1 MKNIVMASLE
11 SLKEYENNPR
21 HNELAIEKVAESIKE
36 FGFTN
41 PILIDE
47 NNVII
52 AGHTRFEASKLLG
65 LNEVPCIVLSDLTQE
80 QIKAYRLVD
89 NKTGEFAKW
98 DFEKLDEE
106 LKALENIDL
115 ELFGFEDF
123 ETDFIS
129 DFNDDLET
137 VENIEE
143 KEVKLFKCPCCGHQ
157 GIKEDF
163 NC

>member
-1 MKNIVMASLE
+1 MKNIVMISLE

-89 NKTGEFAKW
+89 NKTGEFSEW
-98 DFEKLDEE
+98 DFEKLSEE
-106 LKALENIDL
+106 LKSLEELDFSLENFGFNEVGLDL
-115 ELFGFEDF
+115 EI
-123 ETDFIS
+123 TDDMFIS
-129 DFNDDLET
+129 D
-137 VENIEE
+137 EE
-143 KEVKLFKCPCCGHQ
+143 HAEKKRVKTCPHCG
-157 GIKEDF
+157 GEL
-163 NC
+163 